1 MKTNMMKFL
10 RTVYSTA
17 ALFAL
22 AYFGFL
28 SQMQAVSPAPDGG
41 YAGGNTAEGQNTL
54 FSLTTGTFNTAIGFF
69 SLRNNTTNGL
79 NTAVGAGTLL
89 TNTADENTAV
99 GAGALLGNT
108 TGTDNTASGVFA
120 LADNTAGFDNTA
132 VGGDALQNNSTGKRY
147 TATGV
152 GALEAN
158 TFGDENTAV
167 GVAALVGNT
176 GGGENVALGV
186 NALLS
191 NTTGSTNTAVGRGA
205 LFNNTSG
212 NNNAALGAGA
222 GLEITTGVEN
232 IDIGNAGVAGD
243 SNTIRIGD
251 NNFQTATYVGGIA
264 GQTVG
269 AGGTTCYVD
278 NDGKLGVFL
287 SARRYKE
294 SIQPMDKA
302 SAALYSLKPITFR
315 YKPEFDKS
323 GTPQFGLIA
332 EEVAAVN
339 PDLIVRNAKGEVST
353 VRYEAI
359 NVMLLNEFLKEHQKV
374 EKLEAT
380 VAELAAQLREINAQ
394 LQTNNWSARVA
405 ASHQ

>member
-1 MKTNMMKFL
+1 MMKFL

-120 LADNTAGFDNTA
+120 LADNTTGFDNTA
-132 VGGDALQNNSTGKRY
+132 VGVDALQNNSTGEAN

-176 GGGENVALGV
+176 IGSENIAIGV
-186 NALLS
+186 NSLLS
-191 NTTGSTNTAVGRGA
+191 NTSGSRNTAVGRGA
-205 LFNNTSG
+205 LFNNTTGADNIALGFGAGVEVTAG
-212 NNNAALGAGA
+212 NN
-222 GLEITTGVEN
+222 N
-232 IDIGNAGVAGD
+232 IDIGNAGGAGE
-243 SNTIRIGD
+243 SNIIRIGNSQ
-251 NNFQTATYVGGIA
+251 NNAIYVEGIA

-287 SARRYKE
+287 SACRYKE
-294 SIQPMDKA
+294 NVQPMDDA
-302 SAALYSLKPITFR
+302 SAALFGLKPITFR
-315 YKPEFDKS
+315 YKHEFDKS

-339 PDLIVRNAKGEVST
+339 PDLVVRDAKGEVST

-359 NVMLLNEFLKEHQKV
+359 NIMLLNEFLKEHQKV

-394 LQTNNWSARVA
+394 LQTNNWSARIA